1 MHLQLLPIS
10 LVWRLWRFNLDH
22 RADERLIVALAAFA
36 LLPDIVTGRNKLRLL
51 VVIAALHKEV
61 VADDTETPEH
71 VRGVLAVFSQTVAQR
86 FVKTA
91 SCRHGDS

>member
-10 LVWRLWRFNLDH
+10 LMWRLRRSNLDH
-22 RADERLIVALAAFA
+22 RADERLIVVLAAFGFLA
-36 LLPDIVTGRNKLRLL
+36 ILVTGRIKLRPL
-51 VVIAALHKEV
+51 VMSVASSKEV

-71 VRGVLAVFSQTVAQR
+71 VRGVLAVLSQTVAQR

-91 SCRHGDS
+91 SCRH

>member
-10 LVWRLWRFNLDH
+10 LVWRLRRSNLDH

-61 VADDTETPEH
+61 VADESGTLEY
-71 VRGVLAVFSQTVAQR
+71 VRRVLAVLSPTVA
-86 FVKTA
+86 
-91 SCRHGDS
+91 